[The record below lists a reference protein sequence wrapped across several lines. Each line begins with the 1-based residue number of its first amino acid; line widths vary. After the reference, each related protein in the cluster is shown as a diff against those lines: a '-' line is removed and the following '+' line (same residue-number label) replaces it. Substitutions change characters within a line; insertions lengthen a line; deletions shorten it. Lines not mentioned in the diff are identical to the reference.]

1 MTRMEIGKTG
11 NAAGDYR
18 QISSAQQKPPPSQKE
33 EAEQQTVDSAAGAQT
48 VLLETVAP
56 SGQSAARNGGASNQS
71 PKSAEAA
78 AAAQQ
83 SSTVQALTT
92 QSSEEDDDA
101 TYQAIVA
108 KADSGQQLTSSELS
122 TLRTKDPAR
131 YSRAIQ
137 AQAARQSLHAEME
150 KNPSSANK
158 AATEAIAALQAG
170 SESLAQAHSLQSA
183 KSVEPLVKA
192 LNDEYN
198 SFARQYDQVMFTM
211 PTAKG

>member
-1 MTRMEIGKTG
+1 MEIGKTG

-18 QISSAQQKPPPSQKE
+18 QISSAQQKPPPSPKE

-56 SGQSAARNGGASNQS
+56 NGQTAAGNGGASNQP
-71 PKSAEAA
+71 PKTAEAA

-83 SSTVQALTT
+83 SSAVQALTT

-108 KADSGQQLTSSELS
+108 KADSGQRLTASELS
-122 TLRTKDPAR
+122 TLRAKDPAR
-131 YSRAIQ
+131 YSRAVQ
-137 AQAARQSLHAEME
+137 AQTARQSLRAEME
-150 KNPSSANK
+150 KSPSNANK
-158 AATEAIAALQAG
+158 AAKEAIAALQAG
-170 SESLAQAHSLQSA
+170 GESLAQAHSPQSA
-183 KSVEPLVKA
+183 ESVDTLVKA

-211 PTAKG
+211 PAAEE